1 VDALK
6 YAHIAARILSRPLL
20 LEPGY
25 AQIFFS
31 AFGNRAGFS
40 TLVTDIE
47 LNAEGMRQLAESYQ
61 VRANRFASGQ
71 YEPYAIMGDGVAV
84 VSIEGSL
91 VHKTGALE
99 PESGMQGYDGVRAKI
114 DAAMQDPRVKGVLL
128 NIDSPGGEVSGAFDM
143 ADYLASA
150 KKRKPIWSYAGDMMA
165 SAAYLIG
172 SQTDRVLASQT
183 AYVGSVGVLMAHA
196 DKSQQ
201 MEQDG
206 VKVTLLY
213 SGAHKVDGNPYS
225 ALPDHVRET
234 MQGELD
240 DLRNKFASRV
250 AAGRSMST
258 EAVLKTEAKT
268 YTSAEAQGVGFVD
281 GVASFDE
288 TIALFSQTLAG
299 SGSKSPRGKQM
310 SDQLTATAAGL
321 SDSEVE
327 KLMSDALAEG
337 KKLGASEERARIQ
350 GILTHAEADG
360 RGATAQHLAFATDMG
375 ASAAVSLLATMPKA
389 ASAAVLAQGMTEG
402 AGVRAEAHAEDKPSA
417 DQLAAN
423 ATKAALSKL
432 LKR

>member
-1 VDALK
+1 
-6 YAHIAARILSRPLL
+6 
-20 LEPGY
+20 
-25 AQIFFS
+25 
-31 AFGNRAGFS
+31 
-40 TLVTDIE
+40 
-47 LNAEGMRQLAESYQ
+47 
-61 VRANRFASGQ
+61 
-71 YEPYAIMGDGVAV
+71 
-84 VSIEGSL
+84 L

-143 ADYLASA
+143 ADYVASA

-201 MEQDG
+201 MEKDG

-213 SGAHKVDGNPYS
+213 SGAHKVDGNPYA
-225 ALPDHVRET
+225 ALPDDVRET

-268 YTSAEAQGVGFVD
+268 YTSAEAKSVGFVD

-360 RGATAQHLAFATDMG
+360 RGATAQHLAFATDM
-375 ASAAVSLLATMPKA
+375 AAAAAVSLLATMPKA
-389 ASAAVLAQGMTEG
+389 VSAAVLAQGMNEG
-402 AGVRAEAHAEDKPSA
+402 AGVRAEANVEDKPSDA
-417 DQLAAN
+417 QMAVD
-423 ATKAALSKL
+423 ATKAALAKL

>member
-1 VDALK
+1 MK

-61 VRANRFASGQ
+61 VRASRFASGQ

-143 ADYLASA
+143 ADYVASA

-201 MEQDG
+201 MEKDG

-213 SGAHKVDGNPYS
+213 SGAHKVDGNPYA
-225 ALPDHVRET
+225 ALPDTVRET

-288 TIALFSQTLAG
+288 TIALFSQTLGRSSNTSKVKKMSEVIQAPAG
-299 SGSKSPRGKQM
+299 F
-310 SDQLTATAAGL
+310 

-327 KLMSDALAEG
+327 KLLSDALSEG
-337 KKLGASEERARIQ
+337 KKAGAAEERARIQ

-402 AGVRAEAHAEDKPSA
+402 AGVRAEANVEDKPSDA
-417 DQLAAN
+417 QMAVD
-423 ATKAALSKL
+423 ATKAALAKL